1 MRRDHRHVYIDW
13 EGTNR
18 PRVDVIREMHASG
31 VPVADIA
38 RRLGVLYQTVYM
50 AVRAV
55 HRSDTE
61 SVIARPPDQP
71 GSVDAVLLGC
81 VSQKQATPMAAKDLY
96 RSELFRRRRL
106 WAEASGKPWWIVSAE
121 YGLVD
126 PDEVI
131 APYDTRIA
139 KPSARRPS
147 TACRACRFAPGGAVG
162 GPRWQDSR
170 TSRWRG
176 VLPGNRSRTPA
187 AWREDRSASRGP
199 SIWRAAPLVWGASR
213 VDPRWSLLNP
223 RGPRCP
229 GEPDRRR
236 EGD

>member
-1 MRRDHRHVYIDW
+1 MRRDHRHVYIEW
-13 EGTNR
+13 AGTSR
-18 PRVDVIREMHASG
+18 PRVEVIRELHASG

-38 RRLGVLYQTVYM
+38 RRLGVPYQTVYM
-50 AVRAV
+50 AVRAA
-55 HRSDTE
+55 HRSDME

-71 GSVDAVLLGC
+71 SNVDAVLLGC

-139 KPSARRPS
+139 RRP
-147 TACRACRFAPGGAVG
+147 
-162 GPRWQDSR
+162 
-170 TSRWRG
+170 
-176 VLPGNRSRTPA
+176 L
-187 AWREDRSASRGP
+187 E
-199 SIWRAAPLVWGASR
+199 
-213 VDPRWSLLNP
+213 
-223 RGPRCP
+223 
-229 GEPDRRR
+229 DRRR
-236 EGD
+236 LAEHVASHLEARLGALAGRTLELHAGDEYFQVIAPALRLHGAKIVRPLEGLRFGEQLQWR